1 MPVAT
6 RSFALRGHEISL
18 AVAPDELF
26 MPNQVTKLFTQA
38 VTINS
43 GDIVID
49 DGSGVGPLAIWAG
62 LEPSEKVHAVEIV
75 PEQYDL
81 LCRNIADHNLQG
93 KVIPYRGAFFE
104 PLSPDLRAHVIIA
117 DVSGIAEGPARALGW
132 YPPSIPTGGKDGTG
146 VIIPLL
152 EQASH
157 YLRPDGRVYFPVA
170 IGLSD
175 SDKTMGVARRHF
187 GKLELKVD
195 QLFPLS
201 SQQTDDL
208 APFLTGDHPYIALE
222 TKGSRKLWRGHIYE
236 ATEPLNV

>member
-1 MPVAT
+1 MTVAT
-6 RSFALRGHEISL
+6 RSFALRDHTINL

-38 VTINS
+38 MTINS

-75 PEQYDL
+75 PAQYGL
-81 LCRNIADHNLQG
+81 LCRNIKDNHLG
-93 KVIPYRGAFFE
+93 EKVIPYQGPFFD
-104 PLSPDLRAHVIIA
+104 PLPSELRAHVIIA

-132 YPPSIPTGGKDGTG
+132 YPPSIPTGGEDGTG

-152 EQASH
+152 ERASR

-175 SDKTMGVARRHF
+175 SDKTMDVARRHF

-201 SQQTDDL
+201 DQQTKDL
-208 APFLTGDHPYIALE
+208 VPFLTEKQPYIKLE
-222 TKGSRKLWRGHIYE
+222 IRGSRHLWRGHIYE
-236 ATEPLNV
+236 ATDPLGV